1 MRKKDLI
8 IKIKLVFKKMPEL
21 KSKLKRFNY
30 MVGRIN
36 NIRKNKKLLGENI
49 MSIQENL
56 QKKNFIKIASKK
68 AHFDLYQSKCE
79 MKNNI
84 F

>member
-1 MRKKDLI
+1 MI
-8 IKIKLVFKKMPEL
+8 
-21 KSKLKRFNY
+21 
-30 MVGRIN
+30 GRIN

-68 AHFDLYQSKCE
+68 AHFELYQSV
-79 MKNNI
+79 